1 MTDEELKAALTE
13 AQASIK
19 ALEVKNKE
27 LKAEKDKA
35 KSAQETAQAAADEA
49 AEEAARK
56 DNDAAAL
63 EKSLEKKYAKQIA
76 DLTSARD
83 VAQGQLS
90 TLLIDN
96 TAQANL
102 AKHNVPSHFHKPLMA
117 LIKAQTEL
125 KDGSAMVGD
134 VSLDD
139 YIATY
144 LSGDE
149 GKHFVA
155 APANSGANATGA
167 KPGAVPAPTE
177 WSFTRYAEM
186 KSENP
191 ALAASYAKQHGKFQ
205 SIQ

>member
-1 MTDEELKAALTE
+1 MTDEELKAALEST
-13 AQASIK
+13 QASIK
-19 ALEVKNKE
+19 ALEAKNKE

-35 KSAQETAQAAADEA
+35 KTAQETAQAAADEA

-83 VAQGQLS
+83 AAQSQLS

-102 AKHNVPSHFHKPLMA
+102 TKHNVPGHFHKPLLA
-117 LIKAQTEL
+117 LIKAQAEL
-125 KDGSAMVGD
+125 KDGAAMVGD
-134 VSLDD
+134 TSLDD

-144 LSGDE
+144 LTSDE
-149 GKHFVA
+149 GKHFVS
-155 APANSGANATGA
+155 APANSGANATGGKA
-167 KPGAVPAPTE
+167 STGALPSE
-177 WSFTRYAEM
+177 WSLTRYMEI
-186 KSENP
+186 KTENP
-191 ALAASYAKQHGKFQ
+191 SLAASYASTHGKKF
-205 SIQ
+205 